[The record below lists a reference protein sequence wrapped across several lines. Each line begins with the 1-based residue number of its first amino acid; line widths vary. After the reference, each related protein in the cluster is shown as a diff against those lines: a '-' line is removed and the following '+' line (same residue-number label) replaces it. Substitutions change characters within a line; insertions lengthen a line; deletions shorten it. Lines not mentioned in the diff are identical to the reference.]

1 MEIEMKA
8 LKIPAVIVVC
18 LAGLAGCAPMQT
30 YDEMHTRGWTHESIA
45 QRFPAGTSK
54 QVVIQKLGSP
64 FAERSAGDMTRL
76 DYVGGASSLQ
86 HVAFYFKNGALVQNQ
101 FVNF

>member
-1 MEIEMKA
+1 MKA
-8 LKIPAVIVVC
+8 LTISAVVVAC
-18 LAGLAGCAPMQT
+18 LTALGGCAPMQT
-30 YDEMHTRGWTHESIA
+30 YDEMHTRGWTQESIA
-45 QRFPAGTSK
+45 KRFPTGTSK

-76 DYVGGASSLQ
+76 DYVGGATSQQ
-86 HVAFYFKNGALVQNQ
+86 HVAFYFKNGALIQNQ